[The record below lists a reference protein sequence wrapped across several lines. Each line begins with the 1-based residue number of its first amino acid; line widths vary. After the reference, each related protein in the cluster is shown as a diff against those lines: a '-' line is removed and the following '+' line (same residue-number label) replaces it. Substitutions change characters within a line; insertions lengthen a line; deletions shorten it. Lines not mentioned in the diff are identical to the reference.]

1 MRVLLDTDMAMG
13 AVGSD
18 IDDGFALALALAE
31 PDIDL
36 ELVTTVNGNTD
47 VESAG
52 MLSLELLRRLG
63 REDIPVVGGAAA
75 PLVRPGDVRSA
86 PETLRSEFGHLVP
99 QDGYAAV
106 ELVRR
111 VMAAPGEVT
120 VVAIGPL
127 TNVALAMALEP
138 GFAGAVR
145 EVVVMGGVYLEHTN
159 ELRMPGEFNFWVDPE
174 AAHAVLHSG
183 AALRFVGL
191 DVTRKVRL
199 SKDDAAT
206 LESSERP
213 FASFAGRY
221 TGAWIDHLADRKP
234 GEAQGD
240 SCAMH
245 DPLAVAVVAHP
256 ELVTWRPAFV
266 DVVIGP
272 SVARGAC
279 VADVLS
285 TADAPEPNCQIAV
298 AVDADAF
305 TGYFLTAISDL

>member
-63 REDIPVVGGAAA
+63 RQDVPVVGGAAA
-75 PLVRPGDVRSA
+75 PLVRPGDVRGA
-86 PETLRSEFGHLVP
+86 PDALRGELGHLVP
-99 QDGYAAV
+99 QEGYAAV

-111 VMAAPGEVT
+111 VMASPGEVT

-138 GFAGAVR
+138 GFAAAVR

-199 SKDDAAT
+199 SREDAAT

-213 FASFAGRY
+213 FAGFAGRC
-221 TGAWIDHLADRKP
+221 TRAWIDHLAARNP
-234 GEAQGD
+234 GQAQGS

-245 DPLAVAVVAHP
+245 DPLAVAVVARP
-256 ELVTWRPAFV
+256 ELVTWRPASV

-279 VADVLS
+279 VADLLS
-285 TADAPEPNCQIAV
+285 CVDAPEANCRIAV
-298 AVDADAF
+298 AVDSAAF
-305 TGYFLTAISDL
+305 TEYLLDAISEL